1 MADFSVRWSALEA
14 RKPYASPFGV
24 MFVDD
29 AGNGLG
35 GIAVNGQ
42 DLLFYSQF
50 QQAVLR
56 LAGELFSVDEVD
68 AAPDPQRAWLDRL
81 GSKLPALSA
90 VVVRPESYLDE
101 SAHERRFRFLID
113 GGAARDL
120 GAEIFVAAATLSDY
134 QVLQA
139 ALAHLTGH
147 LYRDPLIEAVADP
160 ELRRLEWTAALR
172 RMVQRPGADDRLAE
186 EWPW

>member
-1 MADFSVRWSALEA
+1 MPGFSIRWSALEA

-42 DLLFYSQF
+42 DLLYYSQF

-81 GSKLPALSA
+81 GSQLPGLSA
-90 VVVRPESYLDE
+90 VVVRPESYFDE
-101 SAHERRFRFLID
+101 NAHERRFRFLVS
-113 GGAARDL
+113 GEATADL
-120 GAEIFVAAATLSDY
+120 GAETFVAAATLSDY
-134 QVLQA
+134 QELQA

-147 LYRDPLIEAVADP
+147 LYRDPVIEAVADP
-160 ELRRLEWTAALR
+160 GLRRLEWTAALR
-172 RMVQRPGADDRLAE
+172 RLVQRPGADDRLAE
-186 EWPW
+186 DWPW